1 MTPLDKLKQT
11 QINYNIIVLHANNHT
26 RRKYIR
32 SLITTE
38 LITHMY
44 IDLNLSAN
52 EVAMTLRQ
60 LITGYKLTAG
70 RVISILKQNNI
81 THRGWTESA
90 NLPNVRLKYKQT
102 CKQRFGGHPSSLER
116 IKQLK
121 REQCFEKYGVDN
133 NFKSKEIKCKIKE
146 FYQHNYGVDNVSES
160 PLAGKSKYSYSKP
173 HKLVI
178 DILEKLNIP
187 HICEKNMIFKKYNYT
202 LEKEFNPRVDILL
215 EQYKLV
221 IEVNGSFWH
230 ANPKKYKPEDT
241 FPTFYGKMSAKEI
254 WLKDQIKKNHIES
267 FGYIVETI
275 WDDEITEENIINL
288 LKRYENKTNN

>member
-11 QINYNIIVLHANNHT
+11 QINHNIINLHANNHT

-32 SLITTE
+32 SLITAE
-38 LITHMY
+38 LIIHMY

-52 EVAMTLRQ
+52 EVAMTLQQ
-60 LITGYKLTAG
+60 LIPGFSIHAG
-70 RVISILKQNNI
+70 RIIYLLKQNNI
-81 THRGWTESA
+81 RTRGINETA

-121 REQCFEKYGVDN
+121 REQCMAKYGVDN
-133 NFKSKEIKCKIKE
+133 NFKSKEIKQKIKK
-146 FYQHNYGVDNVSES
+146 FYQCNYGVDNVSES
-160 PLAGKSKYSYSKP
+160 PLAGKSRYLYSKP

-178 DILEKLNIP
+178 DILEKLNVP

-202 LEKEFNPRVDILL
+202 LEKEYNPRVDILL

-241 FPTFYGKMSAKEI
+241 FTTFYGKMSAKEI

-275 WDDEITEENIINL
+275 WDDEITEENISNL

>member
-1 MTPLDKLKQT
+1 MIELNKLL
-11 QINYNIIVLHANNHT
+11 YNIFL
-26 RRKYIR
+26 R
-32 SLITTE
+32 S
-38 LITHMY
+38 
-44 IDLNLSAN
+44 
-52 EVAMTLRQ
+52 
-60 LITGYKLTAG
+60 
-70 RVISILKQNNI
+70 
-81 THRGWTESA
+81 
-90 NLPNVRLKYKQT
+90 P
-102 CKQRFGGHPSSLER
+102 
-116 IKQLK
+116 
-121 REQCFEKYGVDN
+121 N
-133 NFKSKEIKCKIKE
+133 NFFNELLIECQKSYAAPAHNLQEIHARKNTKIKGDMFEE
-146 FYQHNYGVDNVSES
+146 FSVLYLKNV
-160 PLAGKSKYSYSKP
+160 KKYNNVWLLKDVP
-173 HKLVI
+173 E

-215 EQYKLV
+215 DQYKLV

-275 WDDEITEENIINL
+275 WDDEITKENISNL